1 MLASKNELLEKERIN
16 NSNNVFLSDQL
27 VDVLSNIDDDFDF
40 NQTLNK
46 FNFAYLHYNDIFYK
60 SELVELDKV
69 QNKTVVVLK
78 CNSDVIKS
86 LCEDKLDKIII
97 EFSED
102 YIFEMSTS
110 NLLFSYNIK
119 VLGDVN
125 SYMVTITLSEV

>member
-27 VDVLSNIDDDFDF
+27 IDVLSNIDDDFDF

-102 YIFEMSTS
+102 YVFEMSTS

-125 SYMVTITLSEV
+125 SYIVTITLSEV

>member
-27 VDVLSNIDDDFDF
+27 IDVLSNIDDDFDF

-125 SYMVTITLSEV
+125 SYIVTITLSEV

>member
-125 SYMVTITLSEV
+125 SYIVTITLSEV

>member
-27 VDVLSNIDDDFDF
+27 VDVLSNVDDDFVF

-78 CNSDVIKS
+78 CNNDVIKS

>member
-102 YIFEMSTS
+102 YVFEMSTS

-125 SYMVTITLSEV
+125 SYIVTITLSEV

>member
-16 NSNNVFLSDQL
+16 NSNNVYLSDQL

-40 NQTLNK
+40 DQSLNK
-46 FNFAYLHYNDIFYK
+46 FNFAYLHYNDVFYK
-60 SELVELDKV
+60 TELIELDKDQKKV
-69 QNKTVVVLK
+69 AIILK
-78 CNSDVIKS
+78 CGSDVIKS
-86 LCEDKLDKIII
+86 LCEDKLDKITI

-125 SYMVTITLSEV
+125 SYIVTITLSEV

>member
-27 VDVLSNIDDDFDF
+27 IDVLSNIDDDFNF

-102 YIFEMSTS
+102 YVFEMSTS

-125 SYMVTITLSEV
+125 SYIVTITLSEV